1 MSTPIEKMEAELM
14 EILRDYQDLTDE
26 EMEQVVKKTAN
37 TVKNAIKQE
46 APRDTERYKDSWV
59 TKKTTSKRHKTAV
72 TIHSRDRYQLTH
84 LLENGHELKDRNGN
98 KIGDGYVSEKP
109 HIAPATENAEKELM
123 YQLRK
128 LYEKKAKL

>member
-1 MSTPIEKMEAELM
+1 MSTPIEKMESELM

-46 APRDTERYKDSWV
+46 APRDTERYKDSWA
-59 TKKTTSKRHKTAV
+59 TKKTTSKRHKTVV
-72 TIHSRDRYQLTH
+72 TIHSKNRYQLTH
-84 LLENGHELKDRNGN
+84 LLENGHKLTDRNGN

-109 HIAPATENAEKELM
+109 HIAPATENADRELM

-128 LYEKKAKL
+128 LYKKKAKL